1 MGQRN
6 RDAISESINILQNQQ
21 GKSEGFESCDWHIVR
36 KRSIWV
42 KIGDVLYRVTLK
54 FDG

>member
-1 MGQRN
+1 MHLLFQ
-6 RDAISESINILQNQQ
+6 DIPVISILFHTEQ
-21 GKSEGFESCDWHIVR
+21 GKSEGFESCDRPIVR